1 MAHPAKPTRFR
12 VALSFPGEH
21 RQRVEEVAEALA
33 RSLDREKILYDK
45 WYAAELNRANLDTY
59 LTRLY
64 HDESDLIA
72 VFLCKEYNAK
82 EWCGL
87 EWRACRDLLKHKAD
101 DRLMFFR
108 LDDADIP
115 GLYSIDGYQD
125 IHSMTGAEVA
135 VDGGLSA
142 KFAS

>member
-1 MAHPAKPTRFR
+1 MAHQAKPTRFR
-12 VALSFPGEH
+12 VALSFPGEY
-21 RQRVEEVAEALA
+21 RQRVGKIAEALA
-33 RSLDREKILYDK
+33 TSLDRENILYDK
-45 WYAAELNRANLDTY
+45 WNAAEFNRANLDVY
-59 LTRLY
+59 LAKRY
-64 HDESDLIA
+64 HDESDLIV

-115 GLYSIDGYQD
+115 GLYSIRQTSSDPYLCRYHQVVS
-125 IHSMTGAEVA
+125 H
-135 VDGGLSA
+135 
-142 KFAS
+142 